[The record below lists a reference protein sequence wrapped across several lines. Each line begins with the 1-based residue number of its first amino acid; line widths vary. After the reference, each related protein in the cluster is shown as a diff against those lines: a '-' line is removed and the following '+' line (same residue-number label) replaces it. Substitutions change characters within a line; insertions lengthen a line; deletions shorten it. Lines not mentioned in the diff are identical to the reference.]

1 MTVNDKLQK
10 VYTIRD
16 MNRIVND
23 VRKSER
29 K

>member
-1 MTVNDKLQK
+1 MTDKDKLQK